1 MGGGV
6 MLRCCLW
13 LLLAFWVGNA
23 AASTLVRVPMTADEK
38 RKLDSFVRG
47 RDILQINEFASP
59 ELDSVGP
66 IEHVIFRKALL
77 LGGLD
82 AKFEEAIVPNSVR
95 AREETALCEVTGG
108 GTAHWH
114 PYYAQFARETYESS
128 AVIAQ
133 GVYEKGLYTTREKAA
148 VLKITGPDGLRQLV
162 GVTSDTWVI
171 DWATLQGL
179 PLKALYSGANRT
191 AQFRMVQGG
200 RADFTL
206 QDFAATPDMSIEDQ
220 GVRLYPVPGVKI
232 ALGGTRHYF
241 ICRKAPDAAK
251 VFAALQKGLQIM
263 RQSGEIDRILNGSGF
278 VSKAARNWLLL
289 NRK

>member
-1 MGGGV
+1 MF
-6 MLRCCLW
+6 RCCLC
-13 LLLAFWVGNA
+13 LLLACWAGGV
-23 AASTLVRVPMTADEK
+23 AASTLVRVPITAEEK
-38 RKLDSFVRG
+38 YKLDAFLRG
-47 RDILQINEFASP
+47 RDIQQINDFASP

-82 AKFEEAIVPNSVR
+82 ARFEDAVVPNSVR

-114 PYYAQFARETYESS
+114 PYYAQLSREVYESS
-128 AVIAQ
+128 PVIAQ

-148 VLKITGPDGLRQLV
+148 TLKIAGLDSLRKLTA
-162 GVTSDTWVI
+162 VTSDTWVI

-179 PLKALYSGANRT
+179 SLKALYSGANRT

-206 QDFAATPDMSIEDQ
+206 QDFSAAPDMEIEDQ
-220 GVRLYPVPGVKI
+220 GVRLYPIPGVKI
-232 ALGGTRHYF
+232 ALSGTRHYF
-241 ICRKAPDAAK
+241 ICRKAPEAAK

-263 RQSGEIDRILNGSGF
+263 RQSGEIDRILSSSGF
-278 VSKAARNWLLL
+278 VSKGARGWLLL
-289 NRK
+289 NHK